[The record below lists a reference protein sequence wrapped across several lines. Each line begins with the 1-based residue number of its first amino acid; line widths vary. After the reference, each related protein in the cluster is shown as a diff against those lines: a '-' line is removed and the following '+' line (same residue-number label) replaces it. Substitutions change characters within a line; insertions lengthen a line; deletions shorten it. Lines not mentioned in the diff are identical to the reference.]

1 MNPIDAEFMR
11 QHFTLVHVTDK
22 PAPQAHPLDP
32 QDLREILAALVSGA
46 ARLRGQ
52 RCEFSDKRQAHDL
65 DHAAHIVREALEG
78 LDK

>member
-1 MNPIDAEFMR
+1 MIDAKFMR
-11 QHFTLVHVTDK
+11 EHFTLVHVTDK
-22 PAPQAHPLDP
+22 PAAPAIDP

-65 DHAAHIVREALEG
+65 DHAAHIVREALERIEQ
-78 LDK
+78 

>member
-1 MNPIDAEFMR
+1 MIDAEFMR
-11 QHFTLVHVTDK
+11 KHFTLVTVTDK
-22 PAPQAHPLDP
+22 PAPQVHPLDP

-65 DHAAHIVREALEG
+65 DHAAHIVREALERIES
-78 LDK
+78 